1 MKETKKSKKKE
12 LMMIL
17 RRVAVVAAFTVA
29 GIIYVSADDS
39 EEVFKRQPSV
49 RAETADK
56 ADTIAVSKEPGVI
69 DDRKSPTHAVSVG
82 ESAKT
87 AENSPNHQETLT
99 RESVKININK
109 ADEQELTT
117 LKGIGPSKA
126 GKIIAFRKEHGTF
139 KSIEELML
147 VPGIK
152 EGTFSKIKDNI
163 TV

>member
-1 MKETKKSKKKE
+1 
-12 LMMIL
+12 MIL
-17 RRVAVVAAFTVA
+17 RRVAVVAAFMVA

-56 ADTIAVSKEPGVI
+56 ADTIAVSKEPGEI
-69 DDRKSPTHAVSVG
+69 DNRKSPTHAVSAG
-82 ESAKT
+82 ESAKN

-126 GKIIAFRKEHGTF
+126 GKIIAFREEHGTF